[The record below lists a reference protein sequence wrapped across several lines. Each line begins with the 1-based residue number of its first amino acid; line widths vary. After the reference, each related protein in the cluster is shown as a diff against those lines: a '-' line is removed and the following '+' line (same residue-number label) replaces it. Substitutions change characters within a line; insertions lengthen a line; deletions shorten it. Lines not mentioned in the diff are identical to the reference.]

1 MANLFSTIVVQIDT
15 GWGKKWNW
23 SNSAIF
29 RRVRHV
35 IRTDQSVSG
44 VRASRRIDNG
54 PLWHRGRSSNSG
66 QSGRFAARFPGRG
79 GGRGRMR
86 PVALITRS
94 HCCGRL
100 FIINRSKAG
109 LWRRQI
115 WRPIKYRRRDGA
127 QTRRG
132 ISLSWNFLWPF
143 RIKTLRSSSQCPQMP
158 EVSIHHVEYYGER
171 KEEGR
176 NWLSFDYRTDVD
188 SNCQIIY

>member
-1 MANLFSTIVVQIDT
+1 MRDGRKN
-15 GWGKKWNW
+15 G
-23 SNSAIF
+23 
-29 RRVRHV
+29 
-35 IRTDQSVSG
+35 TD
-44 VRASRRIDNG
+44 RI
-54 PLWHRGRSSNSG
+54 PLSFVG
-66 QSGRFAARFPGRG
+66 FATWFERIKACPAYEHPVGLTTARFDIGAEAVTAVRVEGLRRG
-79 GGRGRMR
+79 FQGEGGRGRMR

-188 SNCQIIY
+188 SNCEIIY

>member
-1 MANLFSTIVVQIDT
+1 MRDGRKN
-15 GWGKKWNW
+15 G
-23 SNSAIF
+23 
-29 RRVRHV
+29 
-35 IRTDQSVSG
+35 TD
-44 VRASRRIDNG
+44 RI
-54 PLWHRGRSSNSG
+54 PLSFVG
-66 QSGRFAARFPGRG
+66 FATWFERIKACPAYEHPVGLTTARFDIGAEAVTAVRVEGLRRG
-79 GGRGRMR
+79 FQGEGGRGRMR

-143 RIKTLRSSSQCPQMP
+143 RIKTA
-158 EVSIHHVEYYGER
+158 SIILAMSTNARGVDPPCWILWW
-171 KEEGR
+171 EEGR
-176 NWLSFDYRTDVD
+176 RKKLIIVWLSDGCGFELSDYLL
-188 SNCQIIY
+188 N